1 MGGAAGGYHAAM
13 IATYLNDHLAGATVG
28 VELARR
34 ARGENEGSE
43 LGALLAELTAEIEQD
58 RETLREVMAALG
70 VGPDRLKQ
78 SLAWGGEKLG
88 RLKPNGS
95 VFSYSPL
102 SRLVELEAL
111 ALGVSGKAAAWR
123 LLGELGDPRLAE
135 FDFAALAVRADHQ
148 LERLEPRRLEAG
160 REALR

>member
-1 MGGAAGGYHAAM
+1 M

-34 ARGENEGSE
+34 ARGENEGSP
-43 LGALLAELTAEIEQD
+43 LGDFLTDLTAEIEQD
-58 RETLREVMAALG
+58 RETLREVMAALD

-95 VFSYSPL
+95 LLGYSPL
-102 SRLVELEAL
+102 SRVVELEGL
-111 ALGVSGKAAAWR
+111 VLGVSGKLAAWR
-123 LLGELGDPRLAE
+123 LLGELDDPRLAG
-135 FDFAALAVRADHQ
+135 FDFPALATRAESQ
-148 LERLEPRRLEAG
+148 LERLERHRMAAG
-160 REALR
+160 RQALR